1 MKKKFIEFLKENG
14 IYERYKELLKAHYQ
28 GAYTL
33 ASYCKAVYPE
43 QYFNGAFVWRQTD
56 EGELYWVALDAKWR
70 ASL

>member
-14 IYERYKELLKAHYQ
+14 IYERYKKLLKTYYQ

-33 ASYCKAVYPE
+33 TSYCKEVYPE
-43 QYFNGAFVWRQTD
+43 QYFNGAFIWSQTE
-56 EGELYWVALDAKWR
+56 EGEYFWVALDAKWR